1 MARKL
6 PKGIRKFIR
15 SEKARIRRLVM
26 DTKEQQKQIEEL
38 KKKFVH

>member
-1 MARKL
+1 MAKKL

-15 SEKARIRRLVM
+15 DEKARLRREVTDL
-26 DTKEQQKQIEEL
+26 KEQQKLIEEL